1 MAIITSTVKAGQ
13 GPSKAEWERIKAEL
27 REAKRHPIV
36 YDEDCP
42 KLTPAQLAEFEPVDG
57 VTWEERAK
65 NLMRVRSPFPFERDE
80 EEDKKIMRREAVL
93 AP

>member
-13 GPSKAEWERIKAEL
+13 GPSKEELARIKAEL

-42 KLTPAQLAEFEPVDG
+42 KLTAAQLAEFKPVDG
-57 VTWEERAK
+57 MTWEERAK
-65 NLMRVRSPFPFERDE
+65 NLAAKK
-80 EEDKKIMRREAVL
+80 EDQKRRTVSNMS
-93 AP
+93 